1 MPAFKIKWS
10 TLLHLTELE
19 FEPEAP
25 KVLSVSDELLQ
36 AISWLTACTGHDR
49 RLLRC
54 TEDGALLTA
63 DAWSLLDSV
72 ETDELN
78 PASDSPDTF
87 TAIKANKGVLIATS
101 TQLIKATIVR
111 VSGGDSEVIY
121 IPPGWLYWY
130 SHKVYSVV
138 VSVVPHDAAWSTYV
152 GITAY
157 N

>member
-1 MPAFKIKWS
+1 MAIKLKWS
-10 TLLHLTELE
+10 ALLHLAELE
-19 FEPEAP
+19 FEPEPP
-25 KVLSVSDELLQ
+25 KVLSVSDELVQ
-36 AISWLTACTGHDR
+36 AISWLTGATRHDR

-63 DAWSLLDSV
+63 DAWALMAVV

-78 PASDSPDTF
+78 PTSGSPDTF
-87 TAIKANKGVLIATS
+87 TATTPNKGVLIASS
-101 TQLIKATIVR
+101 TQIIKVTVTR

-121 IPPGWLYWY
+121 IPADWLYWY
-130 SHKVYSVV
+130 PHKVYTIVAA
-138 VSVVPHDAAWSTYV
+138 VVPDPGGTASYV